1 MPKAS
6 SFDEYVFLVRSVE
19 RKLGLTSSKDAA
31 TTLSVLRQIYY
42 GSSSWTRTRQSLW
55 DDVVTQRPWAP
66 GTDPTP
72 ALGLPLVSA
81 LKASQ
86 VVEGADIGHTFT
98 GLDAMMKP
106 GTVKLPGPVTSTIQN
121 EALATWSGDLGSA
134 GAEWAA
140 DVYLVTGKGDARY
153 HFRNWASD
161 ADLEGDVD
169 AFAIRAGFNGGS
181 PPGQVGQALKLHGP
195 LSDVLVH
202 YYRTTSTRFG
212 LARSDPIRNFVPRVR
227 RHRGR

>member
-1 MPKAS
+1 M
-6 SFDEYVFLVRSVE
+6 V
-19 RKLGLTSSKDAA
+19 
-31 TTLSVLRQIYY
+31 
-42 GSSSWTRTRQSLW
+42 
-55 DDVVTQRPWAP
+55 
-66 GTDPTP
+66 
-72 ALGLPLVSA
+72 
-81 LKASQ
+81 
-86 VVEGADIGHTFT
+86 
-98 GLDAMMKP
+98 
-106 GTVKLPGPVTSTIQN
+106 
-121 EALATWSGDLGSA
+121 GDLGSA

-195 LSDVLVH
+195 LSDVLVD

-212 LARSDPIRNFVPRVR
+212 LARSDRIRNFILAFGGTVAGDAISNPAELRSALYPQVREFTIKKIQYKMMKPGWSPPPNAPQLYPAMEQAALAMCGLFVEWLDARLARPSSGDGRRAGRRWPGGPAPELPRR
-227 RHRGR
+227 RRSDRRPPR